1 MKNIKPFRETKKQ
14 IKTKYILYLY
24 QRDEDLIFPI
34 PKKIVDA
41 LGIEVYDIAIF
52 ELEENKII
60 VNFVK
65 KNLWSFVEEQG
76 GTKNETGRSVKQ
88 IKKRKK
94 QIS

>member
-1 MKNIKPFRETKKQ
+1 M
-14 IKTKYILYLY
+14 
-24 QRDEDLIFPI
+24 
-34 PKKIVDA
+34 
-41 LGIEVYDIAIF
+41 GIEVYDIAIF